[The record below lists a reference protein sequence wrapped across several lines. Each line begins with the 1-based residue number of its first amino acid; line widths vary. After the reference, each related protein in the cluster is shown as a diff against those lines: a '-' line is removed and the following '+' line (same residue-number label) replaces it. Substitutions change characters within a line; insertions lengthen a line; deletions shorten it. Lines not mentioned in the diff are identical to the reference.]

1 MQKVRWCS
9 ASYPR
14 CLCSL
19 DGSWCASLSLSL
31 SFSLS
36 LSLAAHTRL
45 RESTGNK
52 RFQDVPNGEC
62 RGIESTIS
70 QEHTQSF
77 KKVIA
82 AM

>member
-31 SFSLS
+31 SLILSLS
-36 LSLAAHTRL
+36 LSGGTHTAAGVHGQQAFSR
-45 RESTGNK
+45 RAK
-52 RFQDVPNGEC
+52 R
-62 RGIESTIS
+62 
-70 QEHTQSF
+70 
-77 KKVIA
+77 
-82 AM
+82 